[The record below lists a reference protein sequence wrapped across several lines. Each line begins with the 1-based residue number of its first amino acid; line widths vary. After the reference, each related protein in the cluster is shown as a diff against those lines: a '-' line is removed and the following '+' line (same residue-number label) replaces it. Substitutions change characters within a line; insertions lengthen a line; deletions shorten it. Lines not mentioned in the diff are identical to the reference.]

1 MSPVIRAVTVLGVF
15 MRMISTSSPSSRKKP
30 FFSATPAGRND
41 MLGLVTETRTF
52 SAAPGCRTGASRT
65 RTRNTRQQVC
75 FLMFLRRPAGPQH
88 FVHSAFDPAPGQ
100 LFLEPLPDAR
110 VFVLLLDL
118 VAALL
123 A

>member
-52 SAAPGCRTGASRT
+52 SAAPGCRTGASIT
-65 RTRNTRQQVC
+65 RSRNTRQQVW
-75 FLMFLRRPAGPQH
+75 FLMFLLRPAGPQH
-88 FVHSAFDPAPGQ
+88 LVHSPFYSDPSQ
-100 LFLEPLPDAR
+100 
-110 VFVLLLDL
+110 LLL
-118 VAALL
+118 
-123 A
+123 